1 LVRADR
7 ALGRTRRTRAAVFA
21 RVTRPPRLFERR
33 GDATVAGGSVLAPP
47 SVGASKAVHSV

>member
-1 LVRADR
+1 RADR

-33 GDATVAGGSVLAPP
+33 DDATVAGGSVLAPP
-47 SVGASKAVHSV
+47 SVGASKAVNSV